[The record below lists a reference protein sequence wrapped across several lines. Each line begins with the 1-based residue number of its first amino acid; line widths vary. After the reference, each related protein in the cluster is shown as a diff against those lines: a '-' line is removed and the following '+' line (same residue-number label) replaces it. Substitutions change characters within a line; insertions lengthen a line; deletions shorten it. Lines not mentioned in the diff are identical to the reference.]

1 MSPDTTNDHPAPRR
15 AFTLVEVVA
24 AMGVMAI
31 LLVGMAGA
39 LTISTTAADAGRD
52 RSSQA
57 VRAAAAADTVLADVN
72 EATAIT
78 ARSKSEVD
86 LTVPDRDGD
95 SMAETIR
102 YRWGAV
108 GSPLYRS
115 VNGDEHV
122 LLPVV
127 DQFTIDL
134 IGHSGAASTDSAE
147 QVLASFDTSSGAT
160 IKSVLVSDKVFVAQ
174 YLKPAFADNVDSW
187 TITRL
192 RLRLSRDAS
201 PAGTL
206 RVSIVRSDQWRPTGA
221 VLASL
226 DIAEGSLP
234 AATGWFDVAIGAGPL
249 LPSDGVCIRLEEI
262 TTTGGAAIT
271 EYGSGGSAMPYN
283 TFVTASTDAGATWS
297 APDDSTDMRFF
308 AYGTVSSH

>member
-1 MSPDTTNDHPAPRR
+1 MSPVTTNSRPQR
-15 AFTLVEVVA
+15 AFTLVETVA

-39 LTISTTAADAGRD
+39 LTISTTAADAGHD

-57 VRAAAAADTVLADVN
+57 FRAAAAADTVLADLN

-78 ARSKSEVD
+78 ARSKSEVS
-86 LTVPDRDGD
+86 LTVPDRTGD
-95 SMAETIR
+95 SAPETVT
-102 YRWGAV
+102 YRWGAA
-108 GSPLYRS
+108 GSPLYRA

-134 IGHSGAASTDSAE
+134 IGRSGASSSNSAE

-160 IKSVLVSDKVFVAQ
+160 YSSVSISDKVFVAQ
-174 YLKPAFADNVDSW
+174 YLKPAFPDSVDSW

-192 RLRLSRDAS
+192 RLRLARDSS

-206 RVSIVRSDQWRPTGA
+206 RVSIVRNDRWRPTGA
-221 VLASL
+221 VLAQV
-226 DIAEGSLP
+226 DIPEASLP
-234 AATGWFDVAIGAGPL
+234 ATAGWVEVAIGAGPL
-249 LPSDGVCIRLEEI
+249 LPSDGVCIRLEEP
-262 TTTGGAAIT
+262 TTTGGAGVT
-271 EYGSGGSAMPYN
+271 EYGVGGSSMPYN
-283 TFVTASTDAGATWS
+283 TFATVSTDAGATWS
-297 APDDSTDMRFF
+297 TPDDSTDLRFYAF
-308 AYGTVSSH
+308 GTVSTH